1 MTRCLK
7 NEYYYFQITIKL
19 NLKKMPINV
28 KLLKEIAEV
37 AGAPGHEQRIRE
49 IVIREV
55 TPLVDEVT
63 IDNMGNVYAI
73 KKGKAKKRVMI
84 GAHMDEIGFMVT
96 HIDDDGFVR
105 FHTLG
110 GFDPKTLT
118 AQRVII
124 HGKKDVIGVM
134 GSKPIHVMSAEER
147 LKLPKTTDFFIDLGM
162 NKKEV
167 EKIVSLGDPITRER
181 GLIEMGN
188 CVNCKSLDNRLAVFI
203 LIQFFR
209 PEKNISKNEMNA
221 MGTVM
226 EIPVEVTKIIQTS
239 CADCHSNSTN
249 YPWYSEIAP
258 VSWYLAQHVKEGK
271 EHLNFSEWTNYNK
284 DQQEHVLKDIKEVLN
299 EREMPLKSYLLI
311 HKDAKLTENQ
321 YQILYDW
328 VNSIKI
334 E

>member
-1 MTRCLK
+1 M
-7 NEYYYFQITIKL
+7 
-19 NLKKMPINV
+19 KKI
-28 KLLKEIAEV
+28 LLGI
-37 AGAPGHEQRIRE
+37 
-49 IVIREV
+49 
-55 TPLVDEVT
+55 
-63 IDNMGNVYAI
+63 
-73 KKGKAKKRVMI
+73 
-84 GAHMDEIGFMVT
+84 
-96 HIDDDGFVR
+96 
-105 FHTLG
+105 
-110 GFDPKTLT
+110 
-118 AQRVII
+118 
-124 HGKKDVIGVM
+124 
-134 GSKPIHVMSAEER
+134 
-147 LKLPKTTDFFIDLGM
+147 
-162 NKKEV
+162 
-167 EKIVSLGDPITRER
+167 
-181 GLIEMGN
+181 
-188 CVNCKSLDNRLAVFI
+188 LAVFI